1 MPLAQPASQL
11 LRRLRPWISRAV
23 HVRWTVRRSFYQ
35 DEADALLMAL
45 SRYQGRMPPD
55 LALRLEGFLGKL
67 HREWFPP
74 AWRKKHPTYAEVARD
89 FRWWLDIADR
99 WSAPKPRTRAR
110 TTTTRTAR
118 PKEPPSRQPP
128 QLLRLLGLPL
138 SCTRPQFQR
147 SWRTF
152 LKENHP
158 DLNPHHSPE
167 QRRRF
172 AEAIALWRRS

>member
-11 LRRLRPWISRAV
+11 LRRLRPWVSKAV
-23 HVRWTVRRSFYQ
+23 HIRWTVRRSFYQ
-35 DEADALLMAL
+35 EEADALLLAL
-45 SRYQGRMPPD
+45 SRYQGRMPPE

-74 AWRKKHPTYAEVARD
+74 TWSKTHPTYAEVARD

-99 WSAPKPRTRAR
+99 WSQPKPRSRAR
-110 TTTTRTAR
+110 AATARAAR

-128 QLLRLLGLPL
+128 QLLRILALSQ
-138 SCTRPQFQR
+138 SCTRSQFLR
-147 SWRTF
+147 AWRKF

-158 DLNPHHSPE
+158 DLNPDQNPE
-167 QRRRF
+167 ERRRF
-172 AEAIALWRRS
+172 AEAIALWRRG